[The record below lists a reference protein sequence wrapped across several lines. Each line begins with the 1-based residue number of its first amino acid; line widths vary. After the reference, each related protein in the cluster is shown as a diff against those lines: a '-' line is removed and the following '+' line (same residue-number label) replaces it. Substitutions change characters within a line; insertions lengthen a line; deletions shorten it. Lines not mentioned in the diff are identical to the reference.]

1 MGESRRAEA
10 QMSTSQRIEDPS
22 LARLREAHEPLLA
35 APVDADRKIALVKLR
50 DAVHVAG
57 KESRSLIAGERGAP
71 RDATQPAGQCIL
83 HRVLGGIQVET
94 LDGKD
99 CLYVPDGNIVM
110 VKYAPRAPS
119 AA

>member
-1 MGESRRAEA
+1 MGESRRRAEVQSIQDA
-10 QMSTSQRIEDPS
+10 AAATVLAGDRIE
-22 LARLREAHEPLLA
+22 
-35 APVDADRKIALVKLR
+35 RKISLVKLR

-83 HRVLGGIQVET
+83 HRVPGGVEVET

-99 CLYVPDGNIVM
+99 MLYIPDSNIVM

>member
-1 MGESRRAEA
+1 MGESQRRAEV
-10 QMSTSQRIEDPS
+10 QSIQD
-22 LARLREAHEPLLA
+22 A
-35 APVDADRKIALVKLR
+35 AAAEVLGQARKIALVKLR

-83 HRVLGGIQVET
+83 HRVPGGIQVET

-99 CLYVPDGNIVM
+99 SLYIPDSNIVM